1 MIWHVPVL
9 ILLTLV
15 AAILSLHVG
24 LRLYAPAEVWAAL
37 SGHDN
42 SADAIIITGLRVT
55 RTVAALVVGAALG
68 TSGLLMQAV
77 LRNPLAEP
85 GLLGVNAGASF
96 AVVFAFAILGVTGFL
111 ALSLFALVG
120 AAVAMTAIF
129 ALVVGARGAL
139 TPVSLVLAGV
149 TISAFL
155 SSLTQVLV
163 VTDEGTME
171 ALLFWLAGGF
181 ADRDRQLVLVLAPVV
196 LLCVALSALS
206 TRALDA
212 MATGDAT
219 ARALGVNTARLRFLI
234 LALASMLAG
243 ISVVIAGPVGFVGL
257 VAPHIAR
264 LLAGVSHTRLLV
276 RTALIGA
283 AVALIG
289 DIAARRLVVPQ
300 EAPVTATLALVG
312 APVLISLVRSRRLRA
327 IA

>member
-37 SGHDN
+37 SGQDN

-149 TISAFL
+149 TIAAFL

-289 DIAARRLVVPQ
+289 DIAARRVVVPQ

>member
-37 SGHDN
+37 SGQDN

-149 TISAFL
+149 TIAAFL

-264 LLAGVSHTRLLV
+264 FLAGVSHTRLLV

-289 DIAARRLVVPQ
+289 DIAARRVVVPQ